1 VRIVPWPVLTPL
13 SLVRFGD
20 ISFRSSLER
29 INMKKWTT
37 ILFALVIVLLVC
49 AGTKTHSSPINK
61 APAGNIADGMYTI
74 VGEASH
80 RCLEVPNSSCASG
93 IGLQTFD
100 CDKTEASNN
109 QKFNVTSDG
118 SGNYTISPAHSD
130 LCLEVSSEKIVGRT
144 PVLQTECSPGKVSQK
159 WAMSQFGVNLEI
171 RDVQNN
177 RCLDILRRGT
187 ENYAPIYL
195 QSCNDGPNQRWR
207 LNKATLNIDQGVI
220 CRASPSHPERD
231 CAGVNDQQKPVSLGK
246 TLTRARCDE
255 VCKVN
260 KMVSCKWEGTK

>member
-1 VRIVPWPVLTPL
+1 
-13 SLVRFGD
+13 
-20 ISFRSSLER
+20 
-29 INMKKWTT
+29 MKTASA
-37 ILFALVIVLLVC
+37 ILFSLSVLLLLL
-49 AGTKTHSSPINK
+49 ASARPHSNYLTK
-61 APAGNIADGMYTI
+61 AAAGNIADGMYTI

-93 IGLQTFD
+93 IGIQTFD
-100 CDKTEASNN
+100 CDKSEASNN
-109 QKFNVTSDG
+109 QKFNVASDG

-130 LCLEVSSEKIVGRT
+130 LCLEVSNEKIVGRT

-177 RCLDILRRGT
+177 RCLDILRKGT
-187 ENYAPIYL
+187 GNYAPIYL

-207 LNKATLNIDQGVI
+207 LNKATLNTDQGVI
-220 CRASPSHPERD
+220 CRASPSHPERE

-260 KMVSCKWEGTK
+260 KMVSCKWEGTR